1 MQLAST
7 TVLKHKLSIAAALLS
22 SFFFSSLCAQD
33 NSPYSRYGLGN
44 LYPRM
49 NVINRGMGG
58 VSAAYSDVFSV
69 NYNNPASYA
78 GFQVY
83 QEQRSKK
90 VSSARVILDA
100 AVNYDSRTL
109 AEPNTTR
116 SSTSSDV
123 L

>member
-7 TVLKHKLSIAAALLS
+7 IVLRHKLSLTAALFTAL
-22 SFFFSSLCAQD
+22 FFSSVQAQD

-58 VSAAYSDVFSV
+58 VSAAYSDIFSI

-78 GFQVY
+78 GFQVF

-90 VSSARVILDA
+90 VSQARVILDA
-100 AVNYDSRTL
+100 ALNFD
-109 AEPNTTR
+109 
-116 SSTSSDV
+116 
-123 L
+123 

>member
-7 TVLKHKLSIAAALLS
+7 TVLQHKK
-22 SFFFSSLCAQD
+22 FFFFLFSLISLIQLRAQD

-44 LYPRM
+44 EYPRM

-58 VSAAYSDVFSV
+58 VTAGYTDIFSI

-78 GFQVY
+78 GFQVF

-90 VSSARVILDA
+90 VSSGRVILDA
-100 AVNYDSRTL
+100 AINFDSRT
-109 AEPNTTR
+109 
-116 SSTSSDV
+116 
-123 L
+123 